1 MKDIVLLTI
10 IVALLIVSLGGC
22 STTKVKR
29 VELAE
34 EIALTDRWNDTDSR
48 LVAEEMVED
57 MLGFPWLKRYQQQH
71 GENNFP
77 TITIQRVQNKSHEH
91 IAVETFVNDLKRSII
106 RSGVADFIV
115 SGKER
120 EQVREEMKQQDLYA
134 SDESRLEMGQEQG
147 ANYALSGSINSMVDS
162 LDGKRVT
169 FYQVDLKLIDM
180 QSTRE
185 VWNGQKKIK
194 KLQERSRF
202 GL

>member
-1 MKDIVLLTI
+1 MNKKVLMM
-10 IVALLIVSLGGC
+10 IVASLCVTGLSGC
-22 STTKVKR
+22 GTTTVKR
-29 VELAE
+29 VDTQE
-34 EIALTDRWNDTDSR
+34 EVALTDRWNDTDSR
-48 LVAEEMVED
+48 LVAEEMIED
-57 MLGFPWLKRYQQQH
+57 MLGFPWLKRFQQNH
-71 GENNFP
+71 GSTYP
-77 TITIQRVQNKSHEH
+77 TITIQHVQNKSHEH
-91 IAVETFVNDLKRSII
+91 IAVDTFVNDLKRSII

-115 SGKER
+115 SGAER
-120 EQVREEMKQQDLYA
+120 ERVREEMKQQDIYA

-147 ANYALSGSINSMVDS
+147 ANFALSGTINSMVDS

-194 KLQERSRF
+194 KYQERSSF